1 MDATIN
7 LVMHCRTFV
16 HVADKK
22 CGPNVSLDGSPDGSP
37 DGSLDSCRAQVR
49 LDQVR
54 LDQVRL
60 DQVRL
65 THARFT
71 QAALQ

>member
-22 CGPNVSLDGSPDGSP
+22 CGPNVSLDGS
-37 DGSLDSCRAQVR
+37 LDSCRAQVR

-65 THARFT
+65 DQVRLTHARLT
-71 QAALQ
+71 KAALQ